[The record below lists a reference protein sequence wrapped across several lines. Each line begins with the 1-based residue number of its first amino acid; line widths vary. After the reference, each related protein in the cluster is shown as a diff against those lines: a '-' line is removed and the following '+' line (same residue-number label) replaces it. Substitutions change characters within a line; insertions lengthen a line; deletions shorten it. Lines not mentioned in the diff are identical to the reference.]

1 MTRWLTTKKRATT
14 RHPRRHLAPL
24 TIALLLA
31 LLISPLLAV
40 PRADAAVGGP
50 IVLMGI
56 DAEDGGVG
64 GHGPI
69 TNYVAVVNSILG
81 SVSNGGNGILV
92 FGANGSNP
100 RNFWNAIDAA
110 IAGHPVTYVS
120 GASNINAQSF
130 TGFAMIAVVSDYTN
144 TAGGLTPQENSALGA
159 RKADVAAFVNNG
171 GGLLG
176 FSSASFGPAAY
187 PYLADLGS
195 FTFGSSGYSNINP
208 TPDGTAIGVTNALD
222 VCCWHDVYLTFP
234 SFLKVLATDPSGRA
248 AAIGGGNVVISD
260 IQLAPASA
268 TGDTGTSHTVTA
280 TVKENNTTAVGKTV
294 TFTVLT
300 GPHAG
305 TTGTGVT
312 NGSGAATFSYTGTAS
327 GTDTIE
333 ASFVDSAG
341 KAQTSN
347 RVAMEWLQTNIPPV
361 VNGGGPYAGYEGSP
375 VALDGTV
382 TDADND
388 PLTYS
393 WTYVLGPDV
402 DAGATCAFS
411 DPAAVDLT
419 VTCTDDGMYY
429 VILTASDGA
438 NPPVTDSTPVMIL
451 SNVAPTLGP
460 ISAPLAPVV
469 VNTAIGASASFT
481 DPGSND
487 THSATWEWG
496 DGSTSAG
503 AVNAGTA
510 SGSHTYTAAGVYT
523 VKLTVTDDDGG
534 ADTEQFQYV
543 VVYDP
548 AAGFVTGGG
557 WINSPAGAY
566 TADPSLSGKA
576 NFGFVSKY
584 HKGATVP
591 TGQTQFQFHAAGLNF
606 HSASYEWLVIAGAKA
621 QYKGS
626 GTINGGGDYGF
637 MLTATDGQQ
646 NGGGGADKFR
656 IKIWDKATGA
666 VVYDNQLG
674 AADDADPATVLGGGS
689 IVIHK

>member
-1 MTRWLTTKKRATT
+1 MIAQERLRRLFTCMTVIAMLFASLSSAPQARA
-14 RHPRRHLAPL
+14 
-24 TIALLLA
+24 
-31 LLISPLLAV
+31 
-40 PRADAAVGGP
+40 AAGGP

-56 DAEDGGVG
+56 DGEDGGPG

-81 SVSNGGNGILV
+81 NVSNGGNGILV
-92 FGANGSNP
+92 FGANGSGP
-100 RNFWNAIDAA
+100 TSFWNAIDTQ

-120 GASNINAQSF
+120 GASNISARSF
-130 TGFAMIAVVSDYTN
+130 AGFAMIAVVSDYIN
-144 TAGGLTPQENSALGA
+144 TSGGLTPLENNALGA

-176 FSSASFGPAAY
+176 FSSASFGQTAY
-187 PYLADLGS
+187 PYLADLGT
-195 FTFGSSGYSNINP
+195 FTFARTSYSNINP
-208 TPDGTAIGVTNALD
+208 TPDGTAIGITNALD

-234 SFLKVLATDPSGRA
+234 SFLKVLARDPSGRA

-280 TVKENNTTAVGKTV
+280 TVNENNVAAPGKTV

-305 TTGTGVT
+305 TTGTSLT
-312 NGSGAATFSYTGTAS
+312 NSSGAATFSYTGTAS
-327 GTDTIE
+327 GIDTIE

-341 KAQTSN
+341 KTQTSN
-347 RVAMEWLQTNIPPV
+347 RVAMEWRQNNIPPV
-361 VNGGGPYAGYEGSP
+361 VNGGGPYAGNEGSP

-393 WTYVLGPDV
+393 WSYAPGLDV
-402 DAGATCAFS
+402 DSGATCAFS
-411 DPAAVDLT
+411 DTTTVDPT

-429 VILTASDGA
+429 VILTASDGV

-451 SNVAPTLGP
+451 NNVAPALSA
-460 ISAPLAPVV
+460 ISAPTDPVA
-469 VNTAIGASASFT
+469 VNTAISAGASFT

-487 THSATWEWG
+487 THGATWEWG

-503 AVNAGTA
+503 ALTAGA
-510 SGSHTYTAAGVYT
+510 VSGSHTYTAAGVYT

-548 AAGFVTGGG
+548 SAGFVTGGG

-566 TADPSLSGKA
+566 AADPSMTGKA

-584 HKGATVP
+584 QKGATAP
-591 TGQTQFQFHAAGLNF
+591 TGQTQFQFHAGDLNF
-606 HSASYEWLVIAGAKA
+606 HSTAYQWLVISGAKA

-637 MLTATDGQQ
+637 LLTAVDGQA
-646 NGGGGADKFR
+646 GGGGGVDQFR

-666 VVYDNQLG
+666 VVYDNQRG
-674 AADDADPATVLGGGS
+674 DADDAVASDAIEGGS
-689 IVIHK
+689 IVIHSK